1 MSDKFHFSPR
11 PNRANEIDWREWSE
25 DAFREAREA
34 NKPVLL
40 SLSAVWCHWCHVM
53 DETSYSNPSVITFI
67 NEHYVPVRV
76 DNDQRPDVNAR
87 YNMGGWPTTAFLTPE
102 GEILAGATYIPPE
115 QMLEALPKVYTHF
128 VSNGDEVSQKAIEL
142 RERRQRI
149 YTSGKGELSP
159 AIFDGVVRSVVNAY
173 DPLYGGFGEAPK
185 FPHTDS
191 LDLLMYAHRRLGDPD
206 VLHMARKTLEMMHA
220 GEIYDHEWN
229 GFFRYATRRDWS
241 EPHYEKMLQD
251 NAGLLH
257 DACTL
262 YRITGDDDH
271 AEIARGIVAYIEWKL
286 RDPERGYFYGSQDA
300 DEEFYKLTAEQREG
314 REEPY
319 IDRTCYVSWN
329 AEMISAYLEASW
341 TLGRDELRDV
351 ALDALRFLW
360 DECRDT
366 ESGSMYRYHDGA
378 PHVVG
383 LLGDQAQTARAL
395 LDAAEATGDSQ
406 HIDRAIELAA
416 LMEARFRDAEHGG
429 FWDVWDEAPDVG
441 RLRERQKSVQ
451 DNAVCA
457 EVFLRLGHL
466 TREQRY
472 LDIARATVEAFA
484 GTAEQMGYFA
494 SGYAKMTDL
503 VLNPPAEVNIVAP
516 ADAADEFLKA
526 ALTIDTPFR
535 VVQVLDPRR
544 DAVRLAALSLPAEP
558 SPAAYVCVGTTCSAP
573 VTSPGE
579 LVATV
584 RHMRDAS
591 PRQVTLGD

>member
-1 MSDKFHFSPR
+1 MSGKFHFSPR
-11 PNRANEIDWREWSE
+11 PDRASEINWREWGE

-53 DETSYSNPSVITFI
+53 DETSYSNHGVITFI
-67 NEHYVPVRV
+67 NEHYVLVRV

-87 YNMGGWPTTAFLTPE
+87 YNMGGWPTTAFLTPD
-102 GEILAGATYIPPE
+102 GEILAGATYVPPE

-128 VSNGDEVSQKAIEL
+128 VSNGEEVSQKAIEL

-149 YTSGKGELSP
+149 YTGGGGELTP
-159 AIFDGVVRSVVNAY
+159 TIFDGVVRSVVNAY

-191 LDLLMYAHRRLGDPD
+191 LDLLMYASRRKGDPD
-206 VLHMARKTLEMMHA
+206 LLHIARKTLEMMHA
-220 GEIYDHEWN
+220 GEIYDREWN

-262 YRITGDDDH
+262 YRITADDEH
-271 AEIARGIVAYIEWKL
+271 AEIARGIVTYIDWKL
-286 RDPERGYFYGSQDA
+286 RDAEHGYFYGSQDA
-300 DEEFYKLTAEQREG
+300 DEEFYKLTTEQREG
-314 REEPY
+314 HDEPY

-329 AEMISAYLEASW
+329 AEMISAYLEVSW
-341 TLGRDELRDV
+341 TLGRDELRDE
-351 ALDALRFLW
+351 AIAALRFLW
-360 DECRDT
+360 DECHDAET
-366 ESGSMYRYHDGA
+366 GSMYRYHDGA

-383 LLGDQAQTARAL
+383 LLGDKAQTARAL
-395 LDAAEATGDSQ
+395 LDAAEATGDSSY
-406 HIDRAIELAA
+406 IDRATDLAN
-416 LMEARFRDAEHGG
+416 LMSARFLDDEHGG
-429 FWDVWDEAPDVG
+429 FWDVWDEAPDVC

-457 EVFLRLGHL
+457 EVFLRLQHL
-466 TREQRY
+466 KRESRH
-472 LDIARATVEAFA
+472 LGIARATLEAFA
-484 GTAEQMGYFA
+484 RTADQMGYFA
-494 SGYAKMTDL
+494 SGYAKMVDL
-503 VLNPPAEVNIVAP
+503 ALNPPAEVNIVAP
-516 ADAADEFLKA
+516 AASADEFLKA

-535 VVQVLDPRR
+535 IVQVLDPSR
-544 DAVRLAALSLPAEP
+544 DAARMQSLSLPAEP

-573 VTSPGE
+573 VGSPGE
-579 LVATV
+579 IARTV
-584 RHMRDAS
+584 RDMREAAG
-591 PRQVTLGD
+591 RRVTLGD